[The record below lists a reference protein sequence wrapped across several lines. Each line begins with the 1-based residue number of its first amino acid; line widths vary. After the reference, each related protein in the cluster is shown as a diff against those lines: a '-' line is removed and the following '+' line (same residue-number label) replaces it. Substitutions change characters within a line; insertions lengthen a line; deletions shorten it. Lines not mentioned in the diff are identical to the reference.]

1 MTQIINRTYTVL
13 SVVLVAILALLTAC
27 GGATSEYSPK
37 PKGYNRIDLPQNK
50 YVKLKEKAPY
60 TFELSSY
67 AKVRPDSSKIA
78 EPYWFHVIYPQL
90 KAEIQLTY
98 KKVPNNKTFD
108 EFIEDSHMLLN
119 KHQERAYS
127 IDPYTIK
134 TPTGKTAALF
144 ELSGEVPSQFQF
156 YISDSTKHFLRGAL
170 YFRTATKND
179 SLKPVIDFIKKD
191 IIHMLNTCEW
201 VGENSKVAGKNETE
215 KTATITDEKQIPAS
229 GGSKGK
235 ISNQKGN
242 N

>member
-1 MTQIINRTYTVL
+1 MTQTTNWNKGTLLAFFVFTSMLGVL
-13 SVVLVAILALLTAC
+13 AAC
-27 GGATSEYSPK
+27 GSETSEYSPK
-37 PKGYNRIDLPQNK
+37 PKGYNRIDLPKNK

-67 AKVRPDSSKIA
+67 AKVRPDSSRIA

-134 TPTGKTAALF
+134 TPKGKTAALF

-179 SLKPVIDFIKKD
+179 SLKPVIEFIKKD

-201 VGENSKVAGKNETE
+201 VDKARQE
-215 KTATITDEKQIPAS
+215 
-229 GGSKGK
+229 
-235 ISNQKGN
+235 
-242 N
+242 

>member
-1 MTQIINRTYTVL
+1 MTQTINRTYAVL

-134 TPTGKTAALF
+134 TPTGKVAALF

-179 SLKPVIDFIKKD
+179 SLKPVIEFIKKD

-201 VGENSKVAGKNETE
+201 VGENGKVEGKSETE
-215 KTATITDEKQIPAS
+215 KTVAVTDKKQTPAD
-229 GGSKGK
+229 GSNKGK
-235 ISNQKGN
+235 ISNQKGSN
-242 N
+242 

>member
-1 MTQIINRTYTVL
+1 MKITMIQTINRNKGT
-13 SVVLVAILALLTAC
+13 LLTFFVFTSMLGVLAAC
-27 GGATSEYSPK
+27 GSETSEYSPK
-37 PKGYNRIDLPQNK
+37 PRGYNRIDLPKNK

-67 AKVRPDSSKIA
+67 AKVRPDSSRIA
-78 EPYWFHVIYPQL
+78 EPYWFHIIYPQL

-134 TPTGKTAALF
+134 TPKGKTAALF

-156 YISDSTKHFLRGAL
+156 YISDSTRHFLRGAL

-179 SLKPVIDFIKKD
+179 SLKPVIEFIKKD

-201 VGENSKVAGKNETE
+201 VDKVA
-215 KTATITDEKQIPAS
+215 Q
-229 GGSKGK
+229 
-235 ISNQKGN
+235 
-242 N
+242 

>member
-1 MTQIINRTYTVL
+1 MIQTINRNKGT
-13 SVVLVAILALLTAC
+13 LLTFFVFTSMLGVLAAC
-27 GGATSEYSPK
+27 GSETSEYSPK
-37 PKGYNRIDLPQNK
+37 PRGYNRIDLPKNK

-67 AKVRPDSSKIA
+67 AKVRPDSSRIA
-78 EPYWFHVIYPQL
+78 EPYWFHIIYPQL

-134 TPTGKTAALF
+134 TPKGKTAALF

-156 YISDSTKHFLRGAL
+156 YISDSTRHFLRGAL

-179 SLKPVIDFIKKD
+179 SLKPVIEFIKKD

-201 VGENSKVAGKNETE
+201 VDKVA
-215 KTATITDEKQIPAS
+215 Q
-229 GGSKGK
+229 
-235 ISNQKGN
+235 
-242 N
+242 

>member
-1 MTQIINRTYTVL
+1 MTQTINRTYAVFSL
-13 SVVLVAILALLTAC
+13 VLVAMLALLTAC
-27 GGATSEYSPK
+27 GGGTSEYGPK

-179 SLKPVIDFIKKD
+179 SLKPVIEFIKKD

-201 VGENSKVAGKNETE
+201 VGENG
-215 KTATITDEKQIPAS
+215 DIPAKTES
-229 GGSKGK
+229 KEAIAATDKKQTPTNGGNKGK